1 MNIPIVQ
8 TYTPPGFIDL
18 GSGNPSL
25 ELLPLGML
33 KEAADRY
40 FSAGDPR
47 TLQYG
52 AEQGNGYFLAAL
64 ADFLSSMYKADVHP
78 DSIFTTTGASSALD
92 LLCTLFTQPG
102 DTIFVEEP
110 TYFLALEIFAD
121 HSVQVVAIPMDKRG
135 MDVEKLEERLAEV
148 QPKFVYTIPTYHNP
162 ASLTLTQRRR
172 EKLVD
177 LAREHDFLVI
187 ADEVY
192 HFLSYTQKPP
202 QPMAAFSDQVKQVI
216 SINSFS
222 KILAP
227 GLRLGWVQAHRS
239 IINQLTG
246 CGLLDSGGGLNP
258 FASAVVYHM
267 IESGDLIKNIKKLKN
282 TYQGRLDV
290 MTETLDRCLPEAKY
304 SKPQG
309 GFFVWAQLPGIDT
322 ARLRKRAQSFKID
335 FRPGELFSSRNGL
348 KESIRLSFSYYNPAE
363 IENGI
368 KQLADCFY
376 MDR

>member
-1 MNIPIVQ
+1 M
-8 TYTPPGFIDL
+8 
-18 GSGNPSL
+18 
-25 ELLPLGML
+25 E
-33 KEAADRY
+33 KAAERY
-40 FSAGDPR
+40 FSDGDPR

-64 ADFLSSMYKADVHP
+64 ADFLSAMYKFDVDL

-92 LLCTLFTQPG
+92 LLCTLFTEPG

-110 TYFLALEIFAD
+110 TYFLALDIFSD
-121 HSVQVVAIPMDKRG
+121 HKVQVVSIPMDIGG
-135 MDVEKLEERLAEV
+135 MDVEKLAERLTDV

-162 ASLTLTQRRR
+162 ASLTLTQSRR
-172 EKLVD
+172 EKLVN

-239 IINQLTG
+239 IINQLTK

-258 FASAVVYHM
+258 FTSAIVSHM
-267 IESGDLIKNIKKLKN
+267 IVSGDLIKNIKKIKIV
-282 TYQGRLDV
+282 YHQRLDV
-290 MTETLDRCLPEAKY
+290 MADALDRYLPEAKY

-309 GFFVWAQLPGIDT
+309 GFFVWVQLPGIDT

-335 FRPGELFSSRNGL
+335 FRPGELFSCQNGL

-368 KQLADCFY
+368 KQLADCLY
-376 MDR
+376 MD